1 MIKKILSV
9 SFVALTSLLRAQNY
23 QVSTVAGNGTQGFV
37 DGSATTTCEL
47 NYPYGVAYDG
57 TSAIYFTDTYNNAI
71 RKLDL
76 TTNIVSTISST
87 GFNVPLNLFFKNNF
101 LYISDNG
108 NNVIKKIDLLN
119 NNTVSIIA
127 GSGTQGYQNGAAN
140 QAQFNAPAGI
150 FVDAN
155 NTIYVADGYNY
166 CVRKISS
173 TGVVSL
179 VAGTPGTAGYVDGA
193 SSNAQFDRPRDL
205 VMSSIG
211 ELFVTDL
218 NNNVIRKISTSGVV
232 STFAGTGTAGA
243 ADGGPGV
250 ATLNVPV
257 GIGITYND
265 YIYFI
270 DGQGNKVRKVS
281 STGMVSTIAGNGS
294 YGFVDGAA
302 ASAEFNIPQ
311 GVTYDGHGALYIGDR
326 TNNRIRKISV
336 PECDKC
342 TGIEELASKNKI
354 SIYPNPSAGSF
365 QLLLSGNNEKA
376 SIEIYNTLGELVNRQ
391 IATSSNCQ
399 INAADLANGVYTV
412 LVSQKD
418 KISTAKII
426 VQK

>member
-9 SFVALTSLLRAQNY
+9 SFIALTSLLTAQNY

-37 DGSATTTCEL
+37 DGAATTTCEL

-87 GFNVPLNLFFKNNF
+87 GFYVPLNLFFKNNF

-173 TGVVSL
+173 SGVVSL
-179 VAGTPGTAGYVDGA
+179 VAGTPGTV
-193 SSNAQFDRPRDL
+193 
-205 VMSSIG
+205 
-211 ELFVTDL
+211 EL
-218 NNNVIRKISTSGVV
+218 
-232 STFAGTGTAGA
+232 
-243 ADGGPGV
+243 
-250 ATLNVPV
+250 
-257 GIGITYND
+257 
-265 YIYFI
+265 
-270 DGQGNKVRKVS
+270 
-281 STGMVSTIAGNGS
+281 
-294 YGFVDGAA
+294 
-302 ASAEFNIPQ
+302 
-311 GVTYDGHGALYIGDR
+311 
-326 TNNRIRKISV
+326 
-336 PECDKC
+336 KC
-342 TGIEELASKNKI
+342 TFFI
-354 SIYPNPSAGSF
+354 
-365 QLLLSGNNEKA
+365 
-376 SIEIYNTLGELVNRQ
+376 
-391 IATSSNCQ
+391 
-399 INAADLANGVYTV
+399 
-412 LVSQKD
+412 
-418 KISTAKII
+418 
-426 VQK
+426 